1 MTVQDGPTT
10 AQEGSQAAQEGPKK
24 APGER
29 QDGLREA
36 QKGLVQNHVP
46 GSLSGNM
53 ISGPP
58 GRPKERQDGP
68 KGFQNGPPNA
78 QEGFKKRALG
88 RLQKRLHLAATVSSM
103 RPDRAPCLSHCG
115 ARPANT
121 SDHPS
126 LTIGVPGDVRPWP
139 PNHARTGHRPSH
151 PRFEAKT
158 FPPATNT
165 QGHAA
170 MPRETRPRAHERT
183 PRQHTNAPWTS
194 VLLFLVRPSVLL
206 LLSAFREHDRDDL
219 LRGSREPLGGL
230 SKASWALL
238 EAYWGALRAIFGTL
252 GGLLGASREPLGG
265 LLWASW
271 DLAGPSWTAGLA

>member
-1 MTVQDGPTT
+1 
-10 AQEGSQAAQEGPKK
+10 
-24 APGER
+24 
-29 QDGLREA
+29 
-36 QKGLVQNHVP
+36 
-46 GSLSGNM
+46 M

-158 FPPATNT
+158 FPPPPTHKVMLPCQEKHGRAPTSAP
-165 QGHAA
+165 QGS
-170 MPRETRPRAHERT
+170 TRTHPGRLSYCSSSVRLSYCSSPPSGNMIGT
-183 PRQHTNAPWTS
+183 TS
-194 VLLFLVRPSVLL
+194 
-206 LLSAFREHDRDDL
+206 
-219 LRGSREPLGGL
+219 
-230 SKASWALL
+230 
-238 EAYWGALRAIFGTL
+238 
-252 GGLLGASREPLGG
+252 
-265 LLWASW
+265 
-271 DLAGPSWTAGLA
+271 

>member
-1 MTVQDGPTT
+1 MTAQDGPTT

-78 QEGFKKRALG
+78 QEGFKKRASG

-126 LTIGVPGDVRPWP
+126 LTIGVPGDVQTMAAEPCPHRSQTIASKIRSEDLP
-139 PNHARTGHRPSH
+139 PRHQHTRSCCHAKR
-151 PRFEAKT
+151 
-158 FPPATNT
+158 NT
-165 QGHAA
+165 AA
-170 MPRETRPRAHERT
+170 RPRAHPKAAHERT
-183 PRQHTNAPWTS
+183 LDVCPTVP
-194 VLLFLVRPSVLL
+194 RPSVCPT
-206 LLSAFREHDRDDL
+206 AP
-219 LRGSREPLGGL
+219 LRLP
-230 SKASWALL
+230 
-238 EAYWGALRAIFGTL
+238 GT
-252 GGLLGASREPLGG
+252 
-265 LLWASW
+265 
-271 DLAGPSWTAGLA
+271 

>member
-1 MTVQDGPTT
+1 
-10 AQEGSQAAQEGPKK
+10 
-24 APGER
+24 
-29 QDGLREA
+29 
-36 QKGLVQNHVP
+36 
-46 GSLSGNM
+46 M

-78 QEGFKKRALG
+78 QEGFKKRASG

-126 LTIGVPGDVRPWP
+126 LTIGVPGDVQTMAAEPCP
-139 PNHARTGHRPSH
+139 HRSQTIASKI
-151 PRFEAKT
+151 RSEDL
-158 FPPATNT
+158 PPATNT

-206 LLSAFREHDRDDL
+206 LLSKPSFPNLPKAFREYESYVVQGADTPPRRGIMFPDRL
-219 LRGSREPLGGL
+219 P
-230 SKASWALL
+230 
-238 EAYWGALRAIFGTL
+238 GT
-252 GGLLGASREPLGG
+252 
-265 LLWASW
+265 
-271 DLAGPSWTAGLA
+271 